1 MAMDFVIRPYVEADR
16 LVVIEALIAL
26 QEHERAMHDTRLPGA
41 GRTGI
46 YFDKLLKE
54 LAERSGGIFVAEAAG
69 KFAGVVAGLI
79 ESYDMDLE
87 TPDSCVYG
95 YCSDIYVAPEF
106 RGTGLAQILL
116 DAMERHLAD
125 RAPIARFRV
134 SVLAV
139 NGMACRA
146 YERAGF
152 VPYELM
158 YERLIRRDQS

>member
-1 MAMDFVIRPYVEADR
+1 MDFVIRPYIEADR
-16 LVVIEALIAL
+16 PAVIDALIAL

-41 GRTGI
+41 GTTAV

-54 LAERSGGIFVAEAAG
+54 LAERSGGIFVAEASA
-69 KFAGVVAGLI
+69 KFAGVVTGFI
-79 ESYDMDLE
+79 ESYDIALE

-95 YCSDIYVAPEF
+95 YCSDIFVAPEF
-106 RGTGLAQILL
+106 RGTGLAQMLL
-116 DAMERHLAD
+116 DVMERHLASK
-125 RAPIARFRV
+125 APIARFRIN
-134 SVLAV
+134 VLAV
-139 NGMACRA
+139 NRIACRA

>member
-1 MAMDFVIRPYVEADR
+1 MDFVIRPYAEFDR
-16 LVVIEALIAL
+16 PVVVDALIGL

-41 GRTGI
+41 SRTEI

-54 LAERSGGIFVAEAAG
+54 LAARSGGIYIAEAAG
-69 KFAGVVAGLI
+69 RFAGVVTGLI

-87 TPDSCVYG
+87 TPDSCIYG
-95 YCSDIYVAPEF
+95 YCSDIFIAPEF
-106 RGTGLAQILL
+106 RGTGLAEMLL
-116 DAMERHLAD
+116 DVMERHLAD
-125 RAPIARFRV
+125 RAPITRFRV

-139 NGMACRA
+139 NRIACRA

-158 YERLIRRDQS
+158 YERLVRPAKS

>member
-1 MAMDFVIRPYVEADR
+1 MDFVIHPYVEADR
-16 LVVIEALIAL
+16 VAVIDALIGL

-41 GRTGI
+41 GRTDV
-46 YFDKLLKE
+46 YFDKLLME

-69 KFAGVVAGLI
+69 QFAGVVTGLI

-95 YCSDIYVAPEF
+95 YCSDIFVAPEF
-106 RGTGLAQILL
+106 RGTGLAQMLL
-116 DAMERHLAD
+116 DVMERHLAAQ
-125 RAPIARFRV
+125 APIARFRI

-139 NGMACRA
+139 NRMACRA

-158 YERLIRRDQS
+158 YERLIRRDPS